1 MRSSARTCSIKGTFK
16 KVAYQNH
23 VESGGHLEELFTQT
37 LENFS
42 KPKECSKRRQPY
54 WELGNAFN
62 KKPDSCNP
70 LLMTFKYS
78 LWQNCIRAWERFTI
92 AQSIYCCT
100 NNSQVIEE
108 FKKALV
114 ILKMTYG
121 EDNPTLL

>member
-1 MRSSARTCSIKGTFK
+1 MLKVGVTWRNCSHKHWKISASQRSVRKG
-16 KVAYQNH
+16 VNH
-23 VESGGHLEELFTQT
+23 
-37 LENFS
+37 
-42 KPKECSKRRQPY
+42 KD
-54 WELGNAFN
+54 LGNAFN